1 MCRLLPCGP
10 RRRALGTDGV
20 MVIVGGVVSVDVPA
34 AARAVGRPATAAW
47 RLAMSQLHPPACA
60 YAHVEKGSL
69 RAGPLRPCSRTDGRA
84 SPRSAGVVHRLPSV
98 VRAGSGI
105 QLCRVVLGCRGWACR
120 QVESASIST
129 RCPEC
134 PGFQRVQPKW
144 PRLPITA
151 GHVRNQRSRYRA
163 TGGSD
168 ATAAPCVP
176 DQGWVVGSQMSQ
188 MSLIAA

>member
-1 MCRLLPCGP
+1 MRRLLPCGP

-47 RLAMSQLHPPACA
+47 RLAVSQLHPPACA

-129 RCPEC
+129 RCPES
-134 PGFQRVQPKW
+134 VQAFSVSSQSGLVCQSRRATSGISGAVIGRRGAAT
-144 PRLPITA
+144 PRLLLASPIRA
-151 GHVRNQRSRYRA
+151 G
-163 TGGSD
+163 
-168 ATAAPCVP
+168 
-176 DQGWVVGSQMSQ
+176 GWGRRCRRCR
-188 MSLIAA
+188 